1 MVSTQN
7 QTIMDELWLSVR
19 LLMLL
24 AVANGGP
31 IIAKRVFGTR
41 WSAPLDFGWVFFDG
55 RPLLGASKTV
65 RGLVVA
71 VLCTSVAATLLGLS
85 WGLGAMVGACSML
98 GDALSSFVKRRLNIA
113 PSGRATGIDQIPEA
127 LLPMLVVRGML
138 GLSLLEV
145 MAITAVFFV
154 LEIPLAR
161 LFFALRLRDHPY

>member
-1 MVSTQN
+1 
-7 QTIMDELWLSVR
+7 MDELWLSAR
-19 LLMLL
+19 LLLLL

-31 IIAKRVFGTR
+31 IVAKRVFGSR
-41 WSAPLDFGWVFFDG
+41 WSAPLDFGLMFFDG

-71 VLCTSVAATLLGLS
+71 VLCTSVAATLLALP
-85 WGLGAMVGACSML
+85 WWVGATVGACSML

-113 PSGRATGIDQIPEA
+113 SSGRATGIDQIPEA

-138 GLSLLEV
+138 GLSLLDV
-145 MAITAVFFV
+145 MAITAVFFA

-161 LFFALRLRDHPY
+161 LFFMLGLRDRPY